1 MQGFI
6 QIERFNLSPDCDHS
20 SAVPTTTHD
29 KLPPEQRNKNEFVL
43 LLIARRSRFRA
54 GKEQH

>member
-6 QIERFNLSPDCDHS
+6 QIERFNLISDHDHS
-20 SAVPTTTHD
+20 TTPSTVMQDKSSA
-29 KLPPEQRNKNEFVL
+29 EERNKNEFVL

-54 GKEQH
+54 GKE